1 MKSRFES
8 DEIGGEAGFVAS
20 IEKLGFTLIRK
31 VGALSMNEKN
41 VENTH
46 FGLFFFK
53 KTHNT
58 NRKKASTI
66 PSLKACLYKK
76 R

>member
-31 VGALSMNEKN
+31 VGAAP
-41 VENTH
+41 
-46 FGLFFFK
+46 F
-53 KTHNT
+53 
-58 NRKKASTI
+58 
-66 PSLKACLYKK
+66 P
-76 R
+76 

>member
-1 MKSRFES
+1 
-8 DEIGGEAGFVAS
+8 
-20 IEKLGFTLIRK
+20 
-31 VGALSMNEKN
+31 MNEKN

-53 KTHNT
+53 KTHST